1 LDQEYQAQLA
11 EITRQAQ
18 NIGLI
23 AGGSFN
29 GLLSVY
35 IGGARLSTASSSAQ
49 ITVDLSGVSNAVDAA
64 SLGLTG
70 TNVLGGTVGGVGFS
84 GDSVRLDN
92 PATAFLAAGTQTY
105 TFNYTDSNGNA
116 QSRTVTLSGGAS
128 GISGNTVISQLNNGL
143 SGTGITASINSTNG
157 TVQFSSS
164 GAFTVGA
171 AAATAGTDTVTEG
184 GN

>member
-1 LDQEYQAQLA
+1 
-11 EITRQAQ
+11 
-18 NIGLI
+18 
-23 AGGSFN
+23 
-29 GLLSVY
+29 
-35 IGGARLSTASSSAQ
+35 
-49 ITVDLSGVSNAVDAA
+49 
-64 SLGLTG
+64 
-70 TNVLGGTVGGVGFS
+70 VGGVGFS

-171 AAATAGTDTVTEG
+171 AAATAGTDTVTAA
-184 GN
+184 GNAVNTSQYNLQADPNAYQGATDQLSAADTFWS